1 MAVDVRLQVVTM
13 LPRLRR
19 FARSLA
25 GDADQADE
33 LVQGTCERALRGI
46 DGWQAGTRLDSW
58 LYRIMQNLWID
69 EMRKRKTRGSEQP
82 IDEAFDLPG
91 EDGSRVVEGRL
102 TASEVM
108 RALGRL
114 PDDQRAVI
122 SLICIEDLSYREA
135 ASILGIPV
143 GTVMSRLARSRLA
156 IGDML
161 GLTNPGTET
170 QARA

>member
-25 GDADQADE
+25 GDADRADD

-69 EMRKRKTRGSEQP
+69 EMRKWKTRGSEQP

-91 EDGSRVVEGRL
+91 EDGARVVEGRL
-102 TASEVM
+102 AASEVM

-114 PDDQRAVI
+114 PEDQRAVV
-122 SLICIEDLSYREA
+122 SLICIEDLSYHEA

-156 IGDML
+156 IGNML
-161 GLTNPGTET
+161 GLANQDT
-170 QARA
+170 